1 MAHDYPFLYPH
12 THGDA
17 VRLHE
22 TELWERSFRENV
34 ACARTIEKALR
45 SEYDKTGSI
54 PSDCAAKVLA
64 EYGFKRVN
72 HVLVYTVKDLE
83 KTSILRPDF
92 SDDTFAWANKANV
105 MLDAAYG
112 RYYCVDTADVLL
124 DQFIRQTMEAY
135 QALGLFGGEHC
146 AHGMYDEDVK
156 GKVLVMKPST
166 LKEECWSQE
175 NQLWLATGGFGC
187 DPKGRGRAIFA
198 TCLSDGEQTRWNRE
212 DFAGVLDERYLPEWA
227 QEKLAALR
235 APKQEQAAAPA
246 MGGMEMR

>member
-1 MAHDYPFLYPH
+1 MKVNYLPLYRW

-17 VRLHE
+17 ARLHE
-22 TELWERSFRENV
+22 EALWEQSFRENV
-34 ACARTIEKALR
+34 ACARAIEKALR
-45 SEYDKTGSI
+45 SEYAKTGPI
-54 PSDCAAKVLA
+54 PPDCATKVLA
-64 EYGFKRVN
+64 EYGFRRVN
-72 HVLVYTVKDLE
+72 HVLAYTVKESE
-83 KTSILRPDF
+83 KSSILRPGY
-92 SDDTFAWANKANV
+92 SGDTFAWANKAEIT
-105 MLDAAYG
+105 LDAAYG

-135 QALGLFGGEHC
+135 QSLDLFDHDHC
-146 AHGMYDEDVK
+146 ALGMYDEDVE

-187 DPKGRGRAIFA
+187 NPNGRGRAIFA

-212 DFAGVLDERYLPEWA
+212 DFAGVLDEKYLPEWA

-235 APKQEQAAAPA
+235 APKQEQTAVQAEV
-246 MGGMEMR
+246 MTMC

>member
-1 MAHDYPFLYPH
+1 MASKYGPLY
-12 THGDA
+12 TES
-17 VRLHE
+17 RLTAKQYHE
-22 TELWERSFRENV
+22 TELWDESFRLNV
-34 ACARTIEKALR
+34 CCARAIEEAIRDSPRDDAPL
-45 SEYDKTGSI
+45 S
-54 PSDCAAKVLA
+54 PDCAKSVL
-64 EYGFKRVN
+64 EHYGIKRTMY
-72 HVLVYTVKDLE
+72 VLSHSVKELGPQVQASPDIKEWSIGVKTV
-83 KTSILRPDF
+83 PD
-92 SDDTFAWANKANV
+92 SE
-105 MLDAAYG
+105 YG
-112 RYYCVDTADVLL
+112 RYFTVDTALADLEA
-124 DQFIRQTMEAY
+124 FIGQTRTAY
-135 QALGLFGGEHC
+135 QSLGLFDHAQC
-146 AHGMYDEDVK
+146 TLGMYDEDVK